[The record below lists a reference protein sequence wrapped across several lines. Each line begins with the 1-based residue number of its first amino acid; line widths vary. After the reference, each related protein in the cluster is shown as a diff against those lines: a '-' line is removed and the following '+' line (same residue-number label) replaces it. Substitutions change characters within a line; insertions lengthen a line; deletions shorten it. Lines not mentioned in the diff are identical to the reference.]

1 MPIKVLNLKSIRL
14 DGNTQA
20 RVSINNDLVAE
31 YAASMLEG
39 IQFPDIEVYFDGVDY
54 WLVDGFH
61 RYHAMASIDKASASV
76 MVYTGT
82 LRDAV
87 LHSLG
92 VNKGHGLRKS
102 NDDKRKSVQRM
113 LDDPEWSQRFDRE
126 IAKHCGC
133 SHTLVGNMRNPK
145 LPDVNTPTA
154 GVGGNIATPYTEL
167 DSPNQPAKSN
177 SAPEKPALTANQ
189 IEAQQNAANAHGDSD
204 PIAMLEEAEAQIN
217 TLRVEIEALQADD
230 QAAQTLKYKRIA
242 DIATRRQNEL
252 METVN
257 EREKELQRQAN
268 WLRRIGKAVG
278 EDDNSKLAAKVEA
291 LARSVKV

>member
-39 IQFPDIEVYFDGVDY
+39 IQFPDIEVFFDGVDY

-92 VNKGHGLRKS
+92 VNNGHGLRKS
-102 NDDKRKSVQRM
+102 NDDKRKSVQIM
-113 LDDPEWSQRFDRE
+113 LDDAEWRQISDRE

-133 SHTLVGNMRNPK
+133 SHPFVGQMRNPK
-145 LPDVNTPTA
+145 PAASNNHAV
-154 GVGGNIATPYTEL
+154 GMGGNITTPGDEL
-167 DSPNQPAKSN
+167 TSPNQPA
-177 SAPEKPALTANQ
+177 PAKQTEPTANQ
-189 IEAQQNAANAHGDSD
+189 IEAQQNAADAHGDSD